1 MNFLQEMVMHGLVD
15 LAQENGNGS
24 DFLSQSGEIISNTH
38 THNGVTIERIRL
50 PQGIFRRVVRDG
62 RVVSF
67 ANLSESK
74 KQIR

>member
-24 DFLSQSGEIISNTH
+24 DFLSQSGEIISTH

-50 PQGIFRRVVRDG
+50 PQGIFRRVTRNG

-67 ANLSESK
+67 TNLSESK